1 MERKQVYFY
10 IKFKKKI
17 KQTPFPLQN
26 KTKNT
31 KTHVCLPLQ
40 FSLKKRIWFTA
51 QFQWGSHL

>member
-10 IKFKKKI
+10 IKKKKN
-17 KQTPFPLQN
+17 QTNTLPPPKSPQN

-40 FSLKKRIWFTA
+40 F
-51 QFQWGSHL
+51 

>member
-10 IKFKKKI
+10 IKLKKKN
-17 KQTPFPLQN
+17 QTNTLPPPKSPQN

-40 FSLKKRIWFTA
+40 F
-51 QFQWGSHL
+51 